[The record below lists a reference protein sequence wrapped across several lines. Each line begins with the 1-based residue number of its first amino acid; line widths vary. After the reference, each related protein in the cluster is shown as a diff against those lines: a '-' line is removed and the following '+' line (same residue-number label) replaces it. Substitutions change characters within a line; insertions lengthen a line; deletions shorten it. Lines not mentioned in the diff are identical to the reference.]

1 VSSSPRQVRIVTPH
15 GAPAYGGALEWVKAM
30 VVPPEGFEGA
40 EVAVDGV
47 PVVHVARSLSDCVA
61 LSAWCDSRGQP
72 PGLHAISVTAHWA
85 GGVSAYE
92 TRLLVVGVGSP
103 AAQWPAAGGDAEAVG
118 VTRIGASDL
127 TESLA
132 ETAGG
137 GPPLVILGDDCELA
151 DGARERIAAAFGD
164 GDTDVVIGDEAARVA
179 GGRWLRWRK
188 EAFQPE
194 ALPCADQVGP
204 LLAVGPRA
212 AEVLRGAGGAPA
224 GIYGL
229 ALELIDSGL
238 STVALPQVLA
248 LTPEARMPHDDEQQR
263 EAVRRLATRRGREVR
278 IEAGAV
284 TGLRDV
290 RWPVADPPAITAVV
304 PSRTPELAAR
314 CLAGLADCTDHV
326 RLRVV
331 IVDSSGDPEAMLAA
345 ARTSSLPASVVGYP
359 AGERFNYQRAVNIG
373 WRKAGDADV
382 LFLNDDVRPLRPDW
396 LMRMAEL
403 LTLPRVGVVGALLR
417 HPDGRIQHAG
427 ARTGAG
433 FGHRYHDAPG
443 DARGH
448 RLELMAPGNFEAV
461 TGACML
467 VGGDVLAALGGHDE
481 RYVHV
486 CGDVDLCFRAAEL
499 GWRVAWC
506 PGAEL
511 EHLESATYGTAVND
525 ADLELFYARWRRD
538 RDSSP
543 SFRVRA

>member
-1 VSSSPRQVRIVTPH
+1 VSSSPPQVTIVTPH
-15 GAPAYGGALEWVKAM
+15 GAPAHGGALEWVKAM
-30 VVPPEGFEGA
+30 VVPPDGFESA
-40 EVAVDGV
+40 EVAVDGA
-47 PVVHVARSLSDCVA
+47 PIVHVARTLSDCVA

-72 PGLHAISVTAHWA
+72 PGLHAISVTARWA
-85 GGVSAYE
+85 GGVSASE

-103 AAQWPAAGGDAEAVG
+103 AVQWPPVGGDPDAVV
-118 VTRIGASDL
+118 VTRIGSPGLA
-127 TESLA
+127 ESLA

-137 GPPLVILGDDCELA
+137 GLPLIILDDDCELA
-151 DGARERIAAAFGD
+151 DGARERIAAAFADSG
-164 GDTDVVIGDEAARVA
+164 TDVVIGDEAASA
-179 GGRWLRWRK
+179 PGGRWVRWRK

-212 AEVLRGAGGAPA
+212 AEVLHGAGGAPA

-238 STVALPQVLA
+238 STVSLPQVLA
-248 LTPEARMPHDDEQQR
+248 LTPEARLPHDDEQQR
-263 EAVRRLATRRGREVR
+263 EAVRLLAARRGREVR
-278 IEAGAV
+278 IEAGPV

-290 RWPVADPPAITAVV
+290 RWPVADAPAITAVV

-314 CLAGLADCTDHV
+314 CLAGLADCTDHD

-331 IVDSSGDPEAMLAA
+331 VVDSSRDAEAMLAV
-345 ARTSSLPASVVGYP
+345 ARTSSLPASVVRYP
-359 AGERFNYQRAVNIG
+359 AERFNYQRAVNIG
-373 WRKAGDADV
+373 AGEAGDTDV
-382 LFLNDDVRPLRPDW
+382 LFLNDDVRPLRRDW

-403 LTLPRVGVVGALLR
+403 LALPRVGVVGALLR

-427 ARTGAG
+427 AQTGAG
-433 FGHRYHDAPG
+433 LGHRYHDAPG

-448 RLELMAPGNFEAV
+448 RLELMSPGNFEAV

-467 VGGDVLAALGGHDE
+467 VRGEVLAALGGHDE

-499 GWRVAWC
+499 GWRIAWC
-506 PGAEL
+506 AGAEL
-511 EHLESATYGTAVND
+511 EHLESATYGMAVND
-525 ADLELFYARWRRD
+525 ADLKLFYARWRRD